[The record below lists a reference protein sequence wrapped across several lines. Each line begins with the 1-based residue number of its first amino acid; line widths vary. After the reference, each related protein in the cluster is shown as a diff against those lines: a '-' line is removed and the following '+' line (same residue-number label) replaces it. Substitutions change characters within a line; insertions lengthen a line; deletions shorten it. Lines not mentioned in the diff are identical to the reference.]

1 MSSYTPK
8 QVADLVDGRLD
19 PDVVHRMLSMPK
31 DADRFVKYIEVLQ
44 SRAAW
49 PDRILLPLGPH
60 LFIVQ
65 DAAKHWKI
73 KCSCGHV
80 FCDHDRNW
88 KLEALVCVRDTEEAL
103 NEVYP
108 KLMAPDPAWQVYR
121 EYCCPECGVLLDV
134 EAPTPWYPVLH
145 DFEPDIPT
153 FYRDWLGLA
162 VPERAGA

>member
-1 MSSYTPK
+1 MSNYTKK

-19 PDVVHRMLSMPK
+19 WDVVHRMLSSPK
-31 DADRFVKYIEVLQ
+31 DADRFVKFIAVLQ
-44 SRAAW
+44 ERAAW

-65 DAAKHWKI
+65 DQDKAWKI
-73 KCSCGHV
+73 KCGCGHV

-88 KLEALVCVRDTEEAL
+88 KLEALVHVRETVEAM

-108 KLMAPDPAWQVYR
+108 KLMAPDPSWQVYR
-121 EYCCPECGVLLDV
+121 EYCCPSCGVLLDV

-153 FYRDWLGLA
+153 FYKDWLGLD